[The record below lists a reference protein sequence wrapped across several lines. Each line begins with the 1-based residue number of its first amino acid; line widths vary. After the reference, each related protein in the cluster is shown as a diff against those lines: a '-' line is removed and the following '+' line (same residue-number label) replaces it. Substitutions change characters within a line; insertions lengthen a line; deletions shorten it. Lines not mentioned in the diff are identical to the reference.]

1 MKVKLIFASM
11 LAMSL
16 ASCNNDNE
24 PTTPADGEIAAK
36 IVADIDHVAT
46 RASGDSW
53 AGNDRIGVSTLPG
66 TRTDYTNIPY
76 KWDGTKFD
84 ADGNTI
90 YFQSAEP
97 VTFRAYYP
105 FAGTSGT
112 SAGVISAVT
121 DAQAQKDLPAIDF
134 LFASGATTDKT
145 SPTVKFTGSAS
156 FGHRMSQVTLTFEEG
171 NGVELT
177 GKLTGYSLNGLILKG
192 GFHTEDGVAQA
203 SAGESAVNLA
213 ITPENVTV
221 TNKKYTA
228 APVILFPQEVTDGK
242 IVLEVTVDG
251 NTYKATLILPDADE
265 DGTPDTA
272 LKAGYN
278 YTYSVRV
285 NKTELEIGNAE
296 ISPWNEV
303 AGGSGDAVMQ

>member
-1 MKVKLIFASM
+1 MKVKLILASM

-16 ASCNNDNE
+16 AACNNDND
-24 PTTPADGEIAAK
+24 PVTPADGEIAAK
-36 IVADIDHVAT
+36 IVANINNAAT
-46 RASGDSW
+46 RASGESW
-53 AGNDRIGVSTLPG
+53 AANDRIGVSTLPG

-121 DAQAQKDLPAIDF
+121 DAQAQKNLPAIDF
-134 LFASGATTDKT
+134 LFASGASTDKT

-177 GKLTGYSLNGLILKG
+177 GKLTGYSLNGLVLEG
-192 GFHTEDGVAQA
+192 GFNTEDGVAQA

-213 ITPENVTV
+213 ITLENVTV

-251 NTYKATLILPDADE
+251 NTYKATLTLPDADE